1 MDTAKVLKR
10 QLSYCLRGTETDA
23 QRQQVQWWI
32 DQVER
37 LEADQPPVVSMP
49 ASVGDSST
57 GSTGATAK
65 AA

>member
-32 DQVER
+32 DQVAR
-37 LEADQPPVVSMP
+37 LEADQPLVASLS

-57 GSTGATAK
+57 GTTGTSAK